1 TEQDRVCTAIS
12 ADDGKGCSG
21 AARSLG
27 AALAIVSADRGAHPI
42 LLGRSLPPMAEMAD
56 TILSRTGKRP
66 DIIECDLADL
76 GSVAKAA
83 ETLTRDHPDLDILV
97 NSGATWVGGA
107 FQSVDDEQIAA
118 MVDSMLT
125 GTMALTR
132 RLLPV
137 LRARPH

>member
-1 TEQDRVCTAIS
+1 
-12 ADDGKGCSG
+12 
-21 AARSLG
+21 
-27 AALAIVSADRGAHPI
+27 
-42 LLGRSLPPMAEMAD
+42 
-56 TILSRTGKRP
+56 
-66 DIIECDLADL
+66 
-76 GSVAKAA
+76 VAKAA

-107 FQSVDDEQIAA
+107 FQSVGDEQIAA

-137 LRARPH
+137 LRARPHADIHTVVSMSGLQYARLRGSSLPFRAAKAGQDGFVQGLVEEFNGTNVRVTSV